1 MKQFEFLSIKR
12 RVERAAHNYDSNHD
26 ALIDDAEAAIAAGKE
41 VDEGPGEKVVIH
53 TKLCSR
59 VSTLG
64 PEASDYLLL
73 SWLCQ

>member
-1 MKQFEFLSIKR
+1 MCLHEWKLQNAVKQFEFLSIKR

-53 TKLCSR
+53 TKLC
-59 VSTLG
+59 
-64 PEASDYLLL
+64 
-73 SWLCQ
+73 

>member
-1 MKQFEFLSIKR
+1 VKQFEFLSIKR

-53 TKLCSR
+53 TKLC
-59 VSTLG
+59 
-64 PEASDYLLL
+64 
-73 SWLCQ
+73 